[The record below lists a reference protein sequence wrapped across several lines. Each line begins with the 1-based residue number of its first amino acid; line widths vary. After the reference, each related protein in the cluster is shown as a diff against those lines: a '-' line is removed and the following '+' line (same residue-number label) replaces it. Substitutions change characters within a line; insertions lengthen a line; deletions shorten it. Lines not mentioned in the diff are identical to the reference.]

1 MDARQEAKLSMYNAV
16 LTHIEANTTIT
27 ATVPAFATVAT
38 SLRTVYNNIITAAQ
52 QEAEAIAGVTMDKAE
67 TRNLLCTE
75 AANIAAAVYAYATSQ
90 GDNEL
95 KEQVNLSFT
104 KLQKTKDELLVPTCN
119 IIHQKATLSLA
130 SLTAYGITSTKL
142 SDFQDLIDEYAAQIP
157 GPRNA
162 VSVRA
167 AARTAISNHF
177 KQADQILKQQMD
189 KLALQFQAA
198 NPEFYNAFKNNR
210 IIIDAGTSNTMA
222 KGIITDAATNQPIPS
237 VTVQTEGA
245 AYSTTSNAVG
255 EYELK
260 VPVPGTYNI
269 LFTKTDYQPKT
280 ETAVTLTLGQ
290 TTLRNTQLTAMP
302 S

>member
-1 MDARQEAKLSMYNAV
+1 M
-16 LTHIEANTTIT
+16 
-27 ATVPAFATVAT
+27 
-38 SLRTVYNNIITAAQ
+38 
-52 QEAEAIAGVTMDKAE
+52 
-67 TRNLLCTE
+67 
-75 AANIAAAVYAYATSQ
+75 
-90 GDNEL
+90 
-95 KEQVNLSFT
+95 
-104 KLQKTKDELLVPTCN
+104 
-119 IIHQKATLSLA
+119 
-130 SLTAYGITSTKL
+130 
-142 SDFQDLIDEYAAQIP
+142 
-157 GPRNA
+157 
-162 VSVRA
+162 
-167 AARTAISNHF
+167 
-177 KQADQILKQQMD
+177 LKQQMD